1 MRHAQHHRMTGPT
14 TRPGARDDS
23 RRPGNTQPPLFA
35 HPVPAPPP
43 GTYLTT
49 VYRLRVDPT
58 AAGLTRAL
66 NRQYLVDSGFPV
78 NTRQVAG
85 APALLVHGTVPR
97 PRADWCDVLT
107 ALTGREVDLGH
118 SSGGGL
124 LLLAVD
130 DRAYALAY
138 GTLGRHMIDQGVV
151 DPTFGV
157 SFAVRALLPSEIR
170 QVRRRMIGTSGRVD
184 RSLVPAGQPIR
195 KFGID
200 KWGEIVGQL
209 SGPAHNPNLTVC
221 RRTGRPTRIEG
232 GDALRIHLAVQPTRL
247 LADLREIDRV
257 CRQEFPLAD
266 LAFVTQ
272 IRPVSSRDPRLPAL
286 AAELDARLGQ
296 PDPAQ
301 LGVAVPGGLVDD
313 IEAVRSY
320 RIQVPRSGRRTS
332 LVAELNLPALLA
344 HTRRVPAG
352 DRWSGLQRGR
362 ITLHTDA
369 GGAGE
374 PLSTP
379 ASRWITAEVTVGTS
393 HLLLHEGGW
402 YEIGDRHREFLHQE
416 IAEILARPCGIALPA
431 WTPDLPDE
439 DAYNRAA
446 ADRDPRL
453 VLLDKKLLRTAQ
465 HRRGIEACDLLGPD
479 GELIHVKRA
488 SGSSPLSHLFAQGAA
503 SVDAL
508 RYETDARERLA
519 ELVRR
524 QPNGREIGGDF
535 RPRKVIYAIALGSGR
550 PVTVGTLFTFAQ
562 VALYRAVKALRT
574 EDVDVEVVGIPAA

>member
-1 MRHAQHHRMTGPT
+1 MRHTQHHLTTGSS
-14 TRPGARDDS
+14 TRPGAREDS
-23 RRPGNTQPPLFA
+23 RRPGNTQPPLFE

-43 GTYLTT
+43 GTYPTT
-49 VYRLRVDPT
+49 VHRLRVDPT

-66 NRQYLVDSGFPV
+66 NRQYLMDSGFPV

-107 ALTGREVDLGH
+107 RLTGREVELGYG
-118 SSGGGL
+118 SGGGA

-130 DRAYALAY
+130 DRAYALTY
-138 GTLGRHMIDQGVV
+138 GTLGRHLIEQTVV

-157 SFAVRALLPSEIR
+157 SFAVRALLSSEIR
-170 QVRRRMIGTSGRVD
+170 QVRRRMVGIAGRVD

-209 SGPAHNPNLTVC
+209 CGPTDNPNLTVC

-232 GDALRIHLAVQPTRL
+232 GDALRIHLAVEPAGL

-257 CRQEFPLAD
+257 CRQESPLAD
-266 LAFVTQ
+266 LEFVTQ
-272 IRPVSSRDPRLPAL
+272 IRPVSPRDPRLPAL
-286 AAELDARLGQ
+286 TAALDARLGESE
-296 PDPAQ
+296 PAQ
-301 LGVAVPGGLVDD
+301 LGVAVPGDLVAD

-320 RIQVPRSGRRTS
+320 RIQVPKSGRRS
-332 LVAELNLPALLA
+332 ALVTELDLPAVLA
-344 HTRRVPAG
+344 HTRRAAEA
-352 DRWSGLQRGR
+352 DRWAGLQKGR
-362 ITLHTDA
+362 ITLCADT
-369 GGAGE
+369 GGTE
-374 PLSTP
+374 ELLSTP
-379 ASRWITAEVTVGTS
+379 VARWITAEVSVGAG

-402 YEIGDRHREFLHQE
+402 YEIGDRHREFLRQE
-416 IAEILARPCGIALPA
+416 IAEILSRPSGISLPP

-439 DAYNRAA
+439 DAYNRAV

-465 HRRGIEACDLLGPD
+465 HRRGIEACDLLGPH

-508 RYETDARERLA
+508 RYEADAREQFA

-524 QPNGREIGGDF
+524 QPNGREIGADF

-562 VALYRAVKALRT
+562 VALYRAVKALRA